1 MAMKWNIKA
10 RETLDVFSKLCKQL
24 WLIDFA

>member
-10 RETLDVFSKLCKQL
+10 RETLDVFSKLHKQL